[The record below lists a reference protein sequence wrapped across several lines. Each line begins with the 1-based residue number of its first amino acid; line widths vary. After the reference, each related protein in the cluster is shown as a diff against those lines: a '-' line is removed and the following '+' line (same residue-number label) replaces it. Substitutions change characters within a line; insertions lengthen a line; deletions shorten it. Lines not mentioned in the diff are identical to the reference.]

1 VTTGDYLIRMK
12 AVGVKSLKAR
22 LSEYL
27 RSVKSGE
34 TILVTERDEVI
45 AELRPARGRWHLE
58 APLSSALT
66 ALSETG
72 ELTAPVLP
80 KQGWSWK
87 VGGLGL
93 APGSAAALL
102 DEVRAD
108 RD

>member
-1 VTTGDYLIRMK
+1 MK

-58 APLSSALT
+58 QPLSSALT

-72 ELTAPVLP
+72 ELSAPVLP